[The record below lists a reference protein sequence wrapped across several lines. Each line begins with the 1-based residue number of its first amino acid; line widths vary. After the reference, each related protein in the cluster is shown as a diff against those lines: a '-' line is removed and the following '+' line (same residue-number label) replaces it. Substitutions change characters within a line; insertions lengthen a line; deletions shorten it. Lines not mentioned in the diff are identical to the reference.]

1 MSPFFIISY
10 QLKRNPIQDTIRND
24 KRFSQNLF
32 TCVGIFCM
40 FGNAVL
46 VLIYVCFLFAQVI
59 IHILTLKYY
68 ISLDEFNKLSPWV
81 WIKEVVTII
90 LFCGFTVFCYFL
102 SLYLEKQLLTFLY
115 QKFKSR
121 MVKSHESEQHRPV
134 QRV

>member
-1 MSPFFIISY
+1 
-10 QLKRNPIQDTIRND
+10 
-24 KRFSQNLF
+24 
-32 TCVGIFCM
+32 M

-46 VLIYVCFLFAQVI
+46 VLIYVCFLFAQVT
-59 IHILTLKYY
+59 IHILMLKYY